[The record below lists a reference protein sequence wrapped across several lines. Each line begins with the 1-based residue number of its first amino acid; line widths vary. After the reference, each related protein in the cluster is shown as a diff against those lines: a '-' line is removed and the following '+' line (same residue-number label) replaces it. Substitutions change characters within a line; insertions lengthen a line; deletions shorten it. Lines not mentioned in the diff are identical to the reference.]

1 MEFAGNKLFFRKQ
14 PYFIKMS
21 NILTRLMLYIQFFG
35 LPVLLF
41 SQTTGTRISVIGTDG
56 KTYTGV
62 VQEVTGNL
70 YKIKYDGYNYT
81 ATVSKNQLTIID
93 GNTGTTANSIA
104 AGTKVNILGTNGK
117 IYTAVIKGFNGN
129 KYRVQYDGYNNE
141 EWLVRTQFTVGNSSV
156 NTTLP
161 TRQIT
166 TAAAQT
172 NIIQDVNGLKAI
184 FEFGRQKG
192 WVQQP
197 HVNKFNV
204 FLKILSADD
213 SKKVVVFLQQATTP
227 SARFFAL
234 KSLLTGDSYPVVQ
247 KFIEE
252 LNQHPESYQQEN
264 CLVTNRR
271 SIIQQWEFSCS
282 VTVVQTFLADLSP
295 RYAWE
300 VKQIPNFD
308 AAANNPNHPM
318 AEQQK
323 QLLEK
328 YGGIASPRGDYSG
341 KAIGINDALN
351 ELVGPIVGAR
361 YYAQQVNEPLQ
372 SVLTKIR
379 SQVDRGFD
387 VPLLVGFV
395 GSQARHFILT
405 MRYRKTAG
413 GYQYLI
419 YDPWDGVCDYVDEAT
434 ILQGSLSPLLT
445 QWKISIEYYYP
456 VQ

>member
-1 MEFAGNKLFFRKQ
+1 M
-14 PYFIKMS
+14 
-21 NILTRLMLYIQFFG
+21 
-35 LPVLLF
+35 
-41 SQTTGTRISVIGTDG
+41 
-56 KTYTGV
+56 
-62 VQEVTGNL
+62 
-70 YKIKYDGYNYT
+70 YKIKYDGYDYT
-81 ATVSKNQLTIID
+81 ATLSKNQLTIID
-93 GNTGTTANSIA
+93 GNTGATPNSIT

-117 IYTAVIKGFNGN
+117 TYTAVIKEFNGS
-129 KYRVQYDGYNNE
+129 KYRIQYDGYNNE
-141 EWLVRTQFTVGNSSV
+141 EWLVRTQFTVGNSPAGTSSPAWQ
-156 NTTLP
+156 TTN
-161 TRQIT
+161 
-166 TAAAQT
+166 AATQT
-172 NIIQDVNGLKAI
+172 NITQDANDLKAI

-192 WVQQP
+192 WAQQP
-197 HVNKFNV
+197 HVNKFNA

-234 KSLLTGDSYPVVQ
+234 KSLLTGDGYPVVQ
-247 KFIEE
+247 KYIEE

-300 VKQIPNFD
+300 VKQIPNFN
-308 AAANNPNHPM
+308 AVANNANHPM

-323 QLLEK
+323 LLLEK

-361 YYAQQVNEPLQ
+361 YYAQQVSEPLR

-379 SQVDRGFD
+379 NQIDKGFD

-395 GSQARHFILT
+395 GSQAKHFILT
-405 MRYRKTAG
+405 MRYRQTAN

-419 YDPWDGVCDYVDEAT
+419 YDPWDGVCDYVDETT
-434 ILQGSLSPLLT
+434 ILNGSLSPLLT
-445 QWKISIEYYYP
+445 QWKISIDYYYP